1 MKFTNVAPIL
11 PVRDVAAALARYR
24 RFGFD
29 GALYG
34 ETTDEGRPFYA
45 FIWRDPINLHLTLVP
60 DLDPHANTS
69 AAYLYVDDPDAL
81 FAEWSAAAVDG
92 ELRQPEDTS
101 WGMRE
106 MSYGDPDGNLLRI
119 GRRLAVGPTATSAR

>member
-1 MKFTNVAPIL
+1 MTFKQVAAIL

-24 RFGFD
+24 QLGFE

-34 ETTDEGRPFYA
+34 QTTDDGRPFYA
-45 FIWRDPINLHLTLVP
+45 FIWRDGITLHLSLSS

-81 FAEWSAAAVDG
+81 YARWNAAGVDG
-92 ELRQPEDTS
+92 HLRKPEDTT

-119 GRRLAVGPTATSAR
+119 GRRLSDVSPPAGAA